1 MNVDNILCCD
11 WGTSSFRLRL
21 LNLKGEII
29 AETSSEQGILA
40 THELWEKLE
49 EAEATKKFDFYL
61 AYIRN
66 QMASLH
72 CNDAIDV
79 LSLPIVISGM
89 ASSSIGMKNLPYTT
103 LPFNLNGSVGYE
115 VIVQEN
121 KIPILLV
128 TGVASDEDIMRGE
141 ETQIMGLYHLPNLQ
155 DNLPTQATYILP
167 GTHSKHIEVANGL
180 IVNFKTFISGELF
193 HLLQAT
199 GTISKSI
206 LAGKGDDINNPKYAM
221 AFDKGVRQSKNGLLL
236 NELFK
241 IRVNDI
247 LNQLTK
253 EENYYYL
260 SGLLIGSELAY
271 LVKGEQIKNKIVIG
285 ASNQLASYYK
295 QALKVIGLEAV
306 SRVIESAQFEK
317 ATAMGQLAV
326 YKNYAQIK

>member
-1 MNVDNILCCD
+1 MKVENILCCD

-21 LNLKGEII
+21 LNLKGEVV
-29 AETSSEQGILA
+29 AETKSDQGVLA
-40 THELWEKLE
+40 THVLWEKLKE
-49 EAEATKKFDFYL
+49 VNARKKFEFYL

-66 QMASLH
+66 RMASLQ

-89 ASSSIGMKNLPYTT
+89 ASSSIGMKNLPYTQ

-115 VIVQEN
+115 VIEDEN

-141 ETQIMGLYHLPNLQ
+141 ETQIMGLFHLPTIQ
-155 DNLPTQATYILP
+155 AILPSKGLYILP
-167 GTHSKHIEVANGL
+167 GTHSKHIEIENGL
-180 IVNFKTFISGELF
+180 MVNFKTFITGELF
-193 HLLQAT
+193 QLLQAE

-206 LAGKGDDINNPKYAM
+206 IASKDDTINDLKYAM
-221 AFDKGVRQSKNGLLL
+221 AFDKGVMQSKTGLLQ

-241 IRVNDI
+241 IRANDI
-247 LNQLTK
+247 LNNLTK

-260 SGLLIGSELAY
+260 SGLLIGNELAY
-271 LVKGEQIKNKIVIG
+271 LATGEKLKNKIVIG
-285 ASNQLASYYK
+285 ASEQLASYYK
-295 QALKVIGLEAV
+295 QALIALGLEAD
-306 SRVIESAQFEK
+306 SIIIESAQFEK

-326 YKNYAQIK
+326 YKHYAQIK

>member
-1 MNVDNILCCD
+1 MKVENILCCD

-21 LNLKGEII
+21 LNLKGEVV
-29 AETSSEQGILA
+29 AETKSDQGVLA
-40 THELWEKLE
+40 THVLWEKLKE
-49 EAEATKKFDFYL
+49 VNAIKKFEFYL

-66 QMASLH
+66 RMASLQ

-89 ASSSIGMKNLPYTT
+89 ASSSIGMKNLPYTQ

-115 VIVQEN
+115 VIEDEN

-141 ETQIMGLYHLPNLQ
+141 ETQIMGLFHLPTIQ
-155 DNLPTQATYILP
+155 AILPSKGLYILP
-167 GTHSKHIEVANGL
+167 GTHSKHIEIENGL
-180 IVNFKTFISGELF
+180 MVNFKTFITGELF
-193 HLLQAT
+193 QLLQAE

-206 LAGKGDDINNPKYAM
+206 IASKDDTINDLKYAM
-221 AFDKGVRQSKNGLLL
+221 ACDKGVMQSKTGLLQ

-241 IRVNDI
+241 IRANDI
-247 LNQLTK
+247 LNNLTK

-260 SGLLIGSELAY
+260 SGLLIGNELAY
-271 LVKGEQIKNKIVIG
+271 LATGEKLKNKIVIG
-285 ASNQLASYYK
+285 ASEQLASYYK
-295 QALKVIGLEAV
+295 QALITLGLEAD
-306 SRVIESAQFEK
+306 SIIIESAQFEK

-326 YKNYAQIK
+326 YKHYAQIK

>member
-1 MNVDNILCCD
+1 MKVENILCCD

-21 LNLKGEII
+21 LNLKGEVV
-29 AETSSEQGILA
+29 AETKSDQGVLA
-40 THELWEKLE
+40 THALWEKLE
-49 EAEATKKFDFYL
+49 KAEATKKFDFYL

-66 QMASLH
+66 RMASLQ

-115 VIVQEN
+115 VIEDEN

-128 TGVASDEDIMRGE
+128 TGVASKDDVMRGE
-141 ETQIMGLYHLPNLQ
+141 ETQIMGLFNLPSLQAILPNKGL
-155 DNLPTQATYILP
+155 YILP
-167 GTHSKHIEVANGL
+167 GTHSKHIEVENGM
-180 IVNFKTFISGELF
+180 VVDFKTFITGELF
-193 HLLQAT
+193 QLLQAE

-206 LAGKGDDINNPKYAM
+206 IANNIGNSKDPKYRD
-221 AFDKGVRQSKNGLLL
+221 AFNKGVMNSKNSSLQ

-241 IRVNDI
+241 IRANDI
-247 LNQLTK
+247 LNKVSK
-253 EENYYYL
+253 EQNYYYL
-260 SGLLIGSELAY
+260 SGLLIGNELAY
-271 LVKGEQIKNKIVIG
+271 LAADEKLKNKIIIG
-285 ASNQLASYYK
+285 ASDQLASYYQ
-295 QALKVIGLEAV
+295 QALIAFGLEAD
-306 SRVIESAQFEK
+306 SIIIESAQFEK